1 MQVAIHLI
9 SGDVVETE
17 RAFCRLCQL
26 LPIGARG
33 FQQAVGAHDIGLD
46 KIRRTVNGTVDMGL
60 GRQVHDR
67 IGFEACEHGAD
78 GGLVD
83 DIGLDKLIAAV
94 GRDAGQ
100 RLEVAG
106 VSQLV
111 QVEHFMLSVLNQVPD
126 QGRANKSGTAGD
138 ENAHVEGLF
147 LRRT

>member
-1 MQVAIHLI
+1 M
-9 SGDVVETE
+9 ETE
-17 RAFCRLCQL
+17 CAFRRFGQL
-26 LPIGARG
+26 LPIGSRG
-33 FQQAVGAHDIGLD
+33 FQQAIGADNVGLD

-67 IGFEACEHGAD
+67 IGLEACEQGAD

-83 DIGLDKLIAAV
+83 DIGLDELIAAV

-100 RLEVAG
+100 RLKVAG

-111 QVEHFMLSVLNQVPD
+111 QVEHFVLSVLNQVAD
-126 QGRANKSGTAGD
+126 QGGANKSGTAGD

-147 LRRT
+147 LRRTLSERSIA